1 MNKEAKKKGKGK
13 PRNKHDLG
21 YKQLLSFI
29 EMFRQLIQGYTD
41 EDWKEKLDYS
51 RAQRVD
57 KEYVLPDFKKKESDI
72 LYKVPLLD
80 EEKEVFLFLLIEHQS
95 TVDHSISF
103 RLLFYLAHVWYDI
116 YKNMTQNEQRAESFS
131 LPPVFPIVLYNGN
144 EPWTVKDTLRDIV
157 QSGELFGDFLPSLR
171 YHLVDISKQEELEKQ
186 ANALAAVFLLEK
198 ENPNANLE
206 ETIKKAI
213 SWAENESNYELWK
226 TFMKW
231 VARFLQDHRNPSN
244 KDILDDLDFENKNKE
259 EITTMIETL
268 PQRLID
274 QGAKTGYVKGHEKGL
289 KEGLEKGLV
298 KGEVLGLLKWS
309 NIQHPGIMEKYKDRV
324 QSAQTEVEIQSIEK
338 EILQDIESRKN
349 S

>member
-1 MNKEAKKKGKGK
+1 MNKDKDKKKKGK

-29 EMFRQLIQGYTD
+29 EMFRQLIQGYTN

-72 LYKVPLLD
+72 LYKVPLVD
-80 EEKEVFLFLLIEHQS
+80 KEKNEKEIFLFVLIEHQS
-95 TVDHSISF
+95 TVDHSIAF

-116 YKNMTQNEQRAESFS
+116 YKNMTPSEQRSESFS

-144 EPWTVKDTLRDIV
+144 EAWTVKNSLRDIV
-157 QSGELFGDFLPSLR
+157 QSGEIFGDFLPSLK
-171 YHLVDISKQEELEKQ
+171 YHLIDISKQEELEKQ

-213 SWAENESNYELWK
+213 SWMKNEPNYELWK
-226 TFMKW
+226 TLMKW

-274 QGAKTGYVKGHEKGL
+274 QGAKTGYEKGL
-289 KEGLEKGLV
+289 A
-298 KGEVLGLLKWS
+298 KGEVLGL
-309 NIQHPGIMEKYKDRV
+309 IQGIGYTYPEISQQYEMKVRE
-324 QSAQTEVEIQSIEK
+324 AQTEQELRSIKEK
-338 EILQDIESRKN
+338 ILQDIESRKN